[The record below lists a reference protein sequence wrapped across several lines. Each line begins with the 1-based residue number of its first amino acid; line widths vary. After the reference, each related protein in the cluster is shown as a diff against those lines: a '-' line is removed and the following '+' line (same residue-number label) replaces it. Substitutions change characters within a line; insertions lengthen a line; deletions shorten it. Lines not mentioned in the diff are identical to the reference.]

1 MFLAQSNMNTAMK
14 PVLLLSRAATFGVLA
29 LALGV
34 SLDLGA
40 IVLFALAASML
51 VLMIG
56 AADYAP
62 RRDYACLA
70 ASPVP
75 ARARETIPLA
85 A

>member
-1 MFLAQSNMNTAMK
+1 MNTAMK
-14 PVLLLSRAATFGVLA
+14 PVLFLSRAATFGVLA

-40 IVLFALAASML
+40 IVLFALAASVL
-51 VLMIG
+51 VLLIG
-56 AADYAP
+56 VADYAP

-70 ASPVP
+70 AIPV
-75 ARARETIPLA
+75 RARESIPLA